1 LSQQQLLTRVVSVL
15 EQSEIDYMLTGAFA
29 SSMQGEP
36 RSTHDID
43 FVVLIETSD
52 IRPLIRSFPAPD
64 FYIAEVAIREAI
76 ETGGV
81 FNLIDTVTGDEADFW
96 MLTQDP
102 FDQSRFA
109 RKQTVQVFGI
119 SLKSI
124 DGRRHDS
131 SKASLGNRNEWQREG
146 ISRRAAR
153 LRSAIG
159 TTRP

>member
-43 FVVLIETSD
+43 FVVLIETFD
-52 IRPLIRSFPAPD
+52 IGPLIRSFPAPD
-64 FYIAEVAIREAI
+64 FYAEVAIRQAI

-81 FNLIDTVTGDEADFW
+81 FNLIDTVTGDKADFW

-119 SLKSI
+119 SLSI
-124 DGRRHDS
+124 DGRGHDS
-131 SKASLGNRNEWQREG
+131 SKASLGNRNGWQREG
-146 ISRRAAR
+146 ISRRTPR
-153 LRSAIG
+153 VRSASG
-159 TTRP
+159 TSRP